1 MNNRVKIIIDFYQL
15 LFYYKILYL
24 NILKKSIN
32 WSQNTYINNSRLP
45 TIFQITIQSNTPIF
59 GSYYI
64 LSSNIMH
71 ILLFSPKLL
80 PHSSNLINI
89 SSQTHRI
96 IHKSFNCFYNKKYL
110 FMPFAKSLFNKIS
123 LLQANLSILVLKYF
137 YPLLIKRSTGKFKWI
152 NKCP

>member
-1 MNNRVKIIIDFYQL
+1 MNNRIKIIINFYQL

-24 NILKKSIN
+24 NILKKSIK
-32 WSQNTYINNSRLP
+32 WSWNTCINNSHLS

-64 LSSNIMH
+64 LSSNIIH

-80 PHSSNLINI
+80 TNSSNTINI
-89 SSQTHRI
+89 LSHQI
-96 IHKSFNCFYNKKYL
+96 IHKSSNYSYNKKYL
-110 FMPFAKSLFNKIS
+110 FMPFAKSSFNKTS
-123 LLQANLSILVLKYF
+123 LLQVNLSISVLKFF
-137 YPLLIKRSTGKFKWI
+137 YLLLIKRSTGKFKWI